1 MIAGGGI
8 PKQRR
13 GNTMEDLISAPWLRR
28 LIIAALLAAF
38 VLLGFRV
45 LDPFIVPLV
54 WAGILAFVSWPAY
67 RWLRDKCR
75 GHTTV
80 AAVLM
85 TIAMTAAVVAPLAW
99 LAVVLR
105 VELAHAWHETQTLLA
120 GGVQLPPAVLKLPW
134 IGAQLLDLT
143 TRAAHDPQV
152 LGEELR
158 KVTDHSF
165 NQIAHVLGGIGREAV
180 KLLLAVVSLFFV
192 YRDGERLATQLTRGL
207 EQVLGPRVHHYL
219 EAIGQTVKAVVYGL
233 VLAAVVQGVLV
244 GLGYW
249 VAGTGAP
256 VFLAALTTVSGLIPF
271 AAPTIWGCVVAWLL
285 LKGSTVAGVGLL
297 IWGSIVMG
305 WTDHIVR
312 PFLISREAEIP
323 FLLVMFGV
331 LGGLA
336 AFGLVGLFVG
346 PVILAVLLAIWREWL
361 LESAESAPRT

>member
-1 MIAGGGI
+1 
-8 PKQRR
+8 
-13 GNTMEDLISAPWLRR
+13 MEDLVSAPWLRR
-28 LIIAALLAAF
+28 LIIAGLLAAC

-45 LDPFIVPLV
+45 MDPFIVPLV

-80 AAVLM
+80 AALLM
-85 TIAMTAAVVAPLAW
+85 TGAVTAAVIAPLAW

-105 VELAHAWHETQTLLA
+105 VELAHTWRETQTLLA

-134 IGAQLLDLT
+134 IGEQLHDLT
-143 TRAAHDPQV
+143 TRAAQDPQV
-152 LGEELR
+152 LGEALR
-158 KVTDHSF
+158 KVTDRSF
-165 NQIAHVLGGIGREAV
+165 NQIAHVIGGIGREAV

-207 EQVLGPRVHHYL
+207 EQVLGPRVHKYL
-219 EAIGQTVKAVVYGL
+219 QAIRQTVKAVVYGL
-233 VLAAVVQGVLV
+233 VLAALVQGVLV

-249 VAGTGAP
+249 LAGTGAQ
-256 VFLAALTTVSGLIPF
+256 VFLAALTSVCGLIPF

-305 WTDHIVR
+305 STDHIVR
-312 PFLISREAEIP
+312 PLLISREAEIH
-323 FLLVMFGV
+323 FL
-331 LGGLA
+331 
-336 AFGLVGLFVG
+336 
-346 PVILAVLLAIWREWL
+346 WSC
-361 LESAESAPRT
+361 SACWEDWPHSGWWACSSVRS